1 MTGAAGQPGRPLWQ
15 LAVSFAARHH
25 RHHLR
30 KDGRT
35 PYAAHVFR
43 VMMTVRDCFGCAD
56 AEALAAAVL
65 HDTIEDTPVDFDD
78 IEQGFG
84 TGVAEI
90 VAALTKNM
98 LLREDAREA
107 DYDQR
112 LARADWRARL
122 IKLADVYDNLCDAST
137 RANADDAT
145 IDRLAARCVRAIGLA
160 RADAAAHPETAR
172 AIEIV
177 RAEMHAHAQG

>member
-1 MTGAAGQPGRPLWQ
+1 MTAAADGSGRPLWQ
-15 LAVSFAARHH
+15 LAISFASRHH

-30 KDGRT
+30 KDKRT
-35 PYAAHVFR
+35 PYSAHVFR
-43 VMMTVRDCFGCAD
+43 VMMTVRDLFGCD
-56 AEALAAAVL
+56 DPETLCAAVL

-78 IEQGFG
+78 IEGAFG

-98 LLREDAREA
+98 LMREDRREA

-112 LARADWRARL
+112 LAGADWRARL

-137 RANADDAT
+137 RADADPAVL
-145 IDRLAARCVRAIGLA
+145 DRLRARCVRAINLA
-160 RADAAAHPETAR
+160 GPDAGAHPQTAL
-172 AIEIV
+172 AIDIV
-177 RAEMHAHAQG
+177 RAEMARV

>member
-15 LAVSFAARHH
+15 LAVSFAARPPPPPHP
-25 RHHLR
+25 

>member
-1 MTGAAGQPGRPLWQ
+1 MTGAAGQPGRPPWQ

-43 VMMTVRDCFGCAD
+43 VMMTVRDCFGCAV

-98 LLREDAREA
+98 LLREADREA

-112 LARADWRARL
+112 LAHAGWRARL

-137 RANADDAT
+137 RADADDAA
-145 IDRLAARCVRAIGLA
+145 IARLAARCGRAIGLA

-172 AIEIV
+172 AIDIV
-177 RAEMHAHAQG
+177 QAEMHAHAQG